1 MILSNTDAIANHST
15 TGVWGNITLDMLF
28 RRAAQKHPNRLA
40 LVDAPDRETWTGGK
54 PRHLTY
60 AEAEQEISRIAGFF
74 AAVGMEPD
82 HILGLQSP
90 NTVDN
95 VLCILGA
102 LRAGLIVSPF
112 PLHWRHSEILRA
124 LSTVDAKALI
134 TADRVETRML
144 GEEARDAAADF
155 FSLRFVFGLGSD
167 IPDGLIDMA
176 PMLAE
181 SGDSFPEPVVERD
194 GAPANHVATL
204 TWVHSGSEISPIPR
218 SHNHWVSTGLMPFL
232 ETRLEPGARILL
244 PYILCGITGIGA
256 GLVPWLLSEGT
267 LHLHHPHALSTL
279 TDHARSIEAN
289 YILTPGPLASHI
301 DGALEGWKTNTVA
314 TWAITSPTPAKY
326 KAKGIV
332 TDLHVLDEYAL
343 VAHLRGTSEEP
354 VPLIPG
360 NQFAPST
367 STHGPC
373 LINIDPVEINEEYSQ
388 GVSTTAPGYHLKLK
402 GAMVPDADWP
412 TNESHLTFF
421 SNEQNEHGL
430 ITQIPVGVHNVTGAI
445 HGFGTPGQKAPGLL
459 ELERLDEIYSEF
471 SGVKEAAAFLVEDE
485 LMGARLMVAVVPS
498 EGLLVDVEAF
508 YAYLDASRVSLT
520 MMPHRILSLR
530 ALPMTE
536 GGTVDRQKLTRRSQ
550 PKPVEAVA

>member
-1 MILSNTDAIANHST
+1 MILSNSDAIANHST

-54 PRHLTY
+54 PRYLTY
-60 AEAEQEISRIAGFF
+60 AEAEQEISKIAGFF

-124 LSTVDAKALI
+124 LRTVDAKALI
-134 TADRVETRML
+134 TADRIETRML

-155 FSLRFVFGLGSD
+155 FSLRFVFGLGND
-167 IPDGLIDMA
+167 IPDGLIDIA
-176 PMLAE
+176 PMIAE
-181 SGDSFPEPVVERD
+181 SGDSFPEPVVERE

-267 LHLHHPHALSTL
+267 LHLHHPHSLSTL
-279 TDHARSIEAN
+279 TDHARSVEAN
-289 YILTPGPLASHI
+289 YILRPDRSPPTLMKACKAGRQTPLRHGQSPRQNLQNLRQT
-301 DGALEGWKTNTVA
+301 AL
-314 TWAITSPTPAKY
+314 
-326 KAKGIV
+326 
-332 TDLHVLDEYAL
+332 
-343 VAHLRGTSEEP
+343 
-354 VPLIPG
+354 
-360 NQFAPST
+360 
-367 STHGPC
+367 
-373 LINIDPVEINEEYSQ
+373 
-388 GVSTTAPGYHLKLK
+388 
-402 GAMVPDADWP
+402 
-412 TNESHLTFF
+412 
-421 SNEQNEHGL
+421 
-430 ITQIPVGVHNVTGAI
+430 
-445 HGFGTPGQKAPGLL
+445 
-459 ELERLDEIYSEF
+459 
-471 SGVKEAAAFLVEDE
+471 
-485 LMGARLMVAVVPS
+485 
-498 EGLLVDVEAF
+498 
-508 YAYLDASRVSLT
+508 
-520 MMPHRILSLR
+520 
-530 ALPMTE
+530 
-536 GGTVDRQKLTRRSQ
+536 
-550 PKPVEAVA
+550 

>member
-1 MILSNTDAIANHST
+1 MILSTSDAIANHST

-28 RRAAQKHPNRLA
+28 RRAAQKNPNRLA
-40 LVDAPDRETWTGGK
+40 LVDAPDREIWTGGA

-60 AEAEQEISRIAGFF
+60 AEAEKEISRIAGFF

-82 HILGLQSP
+82 HILGIQSP

-144 GEEARDAAADF
+144 GEEARDAAADY
-155 FSLRFVFGLGSD
+155 FSLRFVFGLGQD
-167 IPDGLIDMA
+167 IPDGLIDMG

-181 SGDSFPEPVVERD
+181 NGDSFPEPVVDR
-194 GAPANHVATL
+194 GATPANHIATL
-204 TWVHSGSEISPIPR
+204 TWGHSGTEISPIAR

-232 ETRLEPGARILL
+232 ETRLEPGARLLL

-267 LHLHHPHALSTL
+267 LHLHHPLALSTL

-289 YILTPGPLASHI
+289 YILTPGPLAGHL
-301 DGALEGWKTNTVA
+301 DDALEGWNTTTVA
-314 TWAITSPTPAKY
+314 AWPITSPTPTPHRAQGEM
-326 KAKGIV
+326 ADI
-332 TDLHVLDEYAL
+332 HVLDEYAL
-343 VAHLRGTSEEP
+343 VAHLRGHSELP
-354 VPLIPG
+354 VPLLSG
-360 NQFAPST
+360 DQYAPST

-373 LINIDPVEINEEYSQ
+373 LINIEPVEIDKEISGEVTPSEAN
-388 GVSTTAPGYHLKLK
+388 YHLKLK
-402 GAMVPDADWP
+402 GAMIPDAAWISGASALSFFN
-412 TNESHLTFF
+412 NE
-421 SNEQNEHGL
+421 NGEQGL
-430 ITQIPVGVHNVTGAI
+430 ITEIPVSVHSVTGSI
-445 HGFGTPGQKAPGLL
+445 HGFGTPGKSAPGLL
-459 ELERLDEIYSEF
+459 ELEHLDLVYSEF
-471 SGVKEAAAFLVEDE
+471 SGVKEAAAFLVEDD
-485 LMGARLMVAVVPS
+485 LLGARLMVAVVPS
-498 EGLLVDVEAF
+498 EGLLVDVEGF
-508 YAYLDASRVSLT
+508 YSYLDASRVSLA

-530 ALPMTE
+530 ALPRTE
-536 GGTVDRQKLTRRSQ
+536 DGQIDREKLSNRRQ
-550 PKPVEAVA
+550 PRPVEAVA